1 MNQQLKTAALALI
14 IGLLVVPMHHVSAEE
29 TVVKRVLRTRLNAVQ
44 GEVMRLSLDGSL
56 KGQAGGRTISAEL
69 GPGAKFVDSVEG
81 QGVEPGPE
89 GPAVTVDVPEDLWT
103 PQGTLMFRMKL
114 SRDLRPGDDGVRFT
128 VLNCPIFKLSL
139 VQRRTHLRLRA
150 DLKTKGEMTHQQA
163 LNRFALG
170 KVMLSHLKGDKW
182 YHVAMSWDST
192 FPDNELEMY
201 LNGAN
206 QAEMRP
212 GRAWF
217 WPWKLPEERKGA
229 LIIGGSGGEGEQRL
243 SVAVD
248 AIALYPVF
256 MNGDE
261 VGAELA
267 GRPNFPLRGE
277 GRWNYEGSLGLTG
290 YELTPVYATEFD
302 EPLNWIAEDEL
313 FDGDQRVRRPQGKDW
328 VLEGGG
334 EAWNQDGNCVVLNSG
349 NHQVLWNTKTFPEN
363 FLLEFGILPRN
374 HRSGLGIIFFAGRS
388 VEGGTI
394 FEPGLPK
401 REGKFGRYTR
411 GEIKCY
417 HTSYWATVRD
427 ILRRTANLRKN
438 PGFAM
443 PAVGIDR
450 IGGTGPGPHRVRLLK
465 VGGKITLETK
475 GRTALIFNDDGETYG
490 PVLKDGCIGLRQM
503 AHSRRVSYTHFKV
516 WKVEPK

>member
-1 MNQQLKTAALALI
+1 MNRHREPAVLVLI
-14 IGLLVVPMHHVSAEE
+14 IGIFLASVHHVTAREP
-29 TVVKRVLRTRLNAVQ
+29 VVARVLRTRLSAVQ

-56 KGQAGGRTISAEL
+56 KGQAGGRTISAKL

-114 SRDLRPGDDGVRFT
+114 SRALRPGDDGVRFT
-128 VLNCPIFKLSL
+128 VLNCPIFELSL

-150 DLKTKGEMTHQQA
+150 DLKTQGEMTHQQA
-163 LNRFALG
+163 MNRFALG
-170 KVMLSHLKGDKW
+170 KVMLSHLKGDRW
-182 YHVAMSWDST
+182 YHVAISWDST

-201 LNGAN
+201 LNGAT

-212 GRAWF
+212 GRAWW
-217 WPWKLPEERKGA
+217 WPWNLPEERKGA
-229 LIIGGSGGEGEQRL
+229 LTLGGSGGEGTRRL
-243 SVAVD
+243 NVAVD
-248 AIALYPVF
+248 SIALYPVF

-261 VGAELA
+261 VGVELE
-267 GRPNFPLRGE
+267 GRPNFPLTGE
-277 GRWNYEGSLGLTG
+277 GRWDYGGSLDLTD
-290 YELTPVYATEFD
+290 YELTPLYETEFD
-302 EPLNWIAEDEL
+302 EPLNWVAEDEL
-313 FDGDQRVRRPQGKDW
+313 FDGDERVRRPEGKDW

-334 EAWNQDGNCVVLNSG
+334 DAWTENGRLVVVNAG
-349 NHQVLWNTKTFPEN
+349 QHQVLWNTREFPEN
-363 FLLEFGILPRN
+363 FLLEFGILPRDD
-374 HRSGLGIIFFAGRS
+374 RSGLGIIFFAGQS
-388 VEGGTI
+388 LDGGSP
-394 FEPGLPK
+394 FEPGLPM

-411 GEIKCY
+411 GEIRCY

-465 VGGKITLETK
+465 VGGRIHLETK
-475 GRTALIFNDDGETYG
+475 GRTALLFEDDGETYG
-490 PVLKDGCIGLRQM
+490 PALEEGCIGLRQM

>member
-1 MNQQLKTAALALI
+1 MHRSLKAAGYVLI
-14 IGLLVVPMHHVSAEE
+14 IGFLITAVHRAAAEE
-29 TVVKRVLRTRLNAVQ
+29 LDVERVLRARMDAADAPVA
-44 GEVMRLSLDGSL
+44 RLSLDGTL
-56 KGQAGGRTISAEL
+56 EGRAGDRKITARL
-69 GPGAKFVDSVEG
+69 GPGAQFVESVEG
-81 QGVEPGPE
+81 QGVEPGAE
-89 GPAVTVDVPEDLWT
+89 GPAVTVDVPDQLWG
-103 PQGTLMFRMKL
+103 PEGTLMFRMRL
-114 SRDLRPGDDGVRFT
+114 SRTVRPAEDGVRFT
-128 VLNCPIFKLSL
+128 VLDCPIFKLTL

-163 LNRFALG
+163 MNRFALG
-170 KVMLSHLKGDKW
+170 KVMLSHLKGGRW
-182 YHVAMSWDST
+182 YHVAISWDCT

-201 LNGAN
+201 LNGAA

-217 WPWKLPEERKGA
+217 WPWRLPEDRSA
-229 LIIGGSGGEGEQRL
+229 PLTIGGSGGTGEDRL
-243 SVAVD
+243 TLAVD
-248 AIALYPVF
+248 SIALYPVL
-256 MNGDE
+256 MNAAE
-261 VGAELA
+261 VRVELA
-267 GRPNFPLRGE
+267 GRPNFPLSGE
-277 GRWNYEGSLGLTG
+277 GRWDYAGSIDLTD
-290 YELTPVYATEFD
+290 YELTPLYETEFD
-302 EPLNWIAEDEL
+302 EPLNWVAEEEL
-313 FDGDQRVRRPQGKDW
+313 FDGDERVRRPEGRDW

-334 EAWNQDGNCVVLNSG
+334 EAWTENGRLVVVNAG
-349 NHQVLWNTKTFPEN
+349 QHQVLWNTREFPEN
-363 FLLEFGILPRN
+363 FLLEFGILPRDD
-374 HRSGLGIIFFAGRS
+374 RSGLGIIFFAGQS
-388 VEGGTI
+388 LDGGSP

-465 VGGKITLETK
+465 VGGQIHLETK
-475 GRTALIFNDDGETYG
+475 GRTALLFDDDGETYG
-490 PVLKDGCIGLRQM
+490 PVLEEGCIGLRQM